1 MAGVVS
7 PRRAV
12 DTKMLATRLR
22 AIWTLV
28 AVDKR
33 FNVMVS
39 LALVVA

>member
-12 DTKMLATRLR
+12 DTKTLATRLQ
-22 AIWTLV
+22 AIRTLV
-28 AVDKR
+28 ALNKR

-39 LALVVA
+39 VALVVA

>member
-12 DTKMLATRLR
+12 DTKTLATRLR

-28 AVDKR
+28 AVKKR

-39 LALVVA
+39 VALVVA